1 MSTRSQERDRGEVL
15 QKIGLEELLTP
26 TQVSKKWDNL
36 KGKYKRSVLGVIGDV
51 EKMVAIPAVVQSF
64 HQAPPV
70 DLQVRGDPRA
80 PEWANDRAWC
90 LIRSRFVPTR
100 GSGFEPFITETVGDW
115 VRSQKDDLSLS
126 ALWTELLPA
135 EKLSPGLGRQMKRAE
150 LADALSRAPVG

>member
-1 MSTRSQERDRGEVL
+1 
-15 QKIGLEELLTP
+15 
-26 TQVSKKWDNL
+26 
-36 KGKYKRSVLGVIGDV
+36 
-51 EKMVAIPAVVQSF
+51 MVAIPTVVQSF

-80 PEWANDRAWC
+80 PEWAYGVG
-90 LIRSRFVPTR
+90 SGMVPDKKLVCADLDV
-100 GSGFEPFITETVGDW
+100 GSGFEPFITEAVGDW

-135 EKLSPGLGRQMKRAE
+135 EKGWGWLMSVTLRRQMKRAE